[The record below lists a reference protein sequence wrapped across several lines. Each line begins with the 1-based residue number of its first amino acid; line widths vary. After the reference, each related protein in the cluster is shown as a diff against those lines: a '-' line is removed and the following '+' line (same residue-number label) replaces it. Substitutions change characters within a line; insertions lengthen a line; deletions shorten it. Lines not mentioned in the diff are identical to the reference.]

1 MCVSDFRVPRNISA
15 ALPVEAESAWPRQAG
30 ARVHTR
36 GALAFRHL
44 NPVRP
49 AGPLI
54 RPANDGRGVRP
65 PVPLMSL
72 VVPIPLQYRSTH
84 SPQTPIVP
92 VVSSSGS
99 MDAVPPVRS
108 RENSSVP
115 QEPVRC
121 ACGLFNDI
129 RHLVISAMRWS
140 QNDTLAIMVTKASR
154 SFPNLHPILR
164 SNIVA
169 AALSVREE
177 ERMGELLRRRTIE
190 QNHLTFIDD
199 FDEWLR
205 LNQREEVDAPV
216 QDEVLDSLRE
226 LADALEN

>member
-1 MCVSDFRVPRNISA
+1 MEEGRG
-15 ALPVEAESAWPRQAG
+15 WPRQAG

-44 NPVRP
+44 DPVRP

-54 RPANDGRGVRP
+54 RPVCDRRGGNPVRAIQP

-72 VVPIPLQYRSTH
+72 VVPVPTRYRSVHPPTLPVASAASSNVSTEAV
-84 SPQTPIVP
+84 SPVMNNDNPTQ
-92 VVSSSGS
+92 
-99 MDAVPPVRS
+99 
-108 RENSSVP
+108 P
-115 QEPVRC
+115 QEHVRC
-121 ACGLFNDI
+121 ACSLFTDI

-154 SFPNLHPILR
+154 SFPSLHPVLR

-177 ERMGELLRRRTIE
+177 ERTGELLRRRNVE
-190 QNHLTFIDD
+190 QNHLAFLDD

-205 LNQREEVDAPV
+205 INQREDVNAPV
-216 QDEVLDSLRE
+216 QDDVLESLRE